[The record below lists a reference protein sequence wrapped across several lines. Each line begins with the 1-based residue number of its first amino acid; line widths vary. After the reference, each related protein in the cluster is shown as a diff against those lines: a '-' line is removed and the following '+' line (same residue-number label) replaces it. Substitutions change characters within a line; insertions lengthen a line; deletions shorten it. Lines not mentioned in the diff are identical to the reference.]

1 MLDEVEND
9 AVARMQK
16 SVSAFSSELARIR
29 TGRPSPALIEHVRVR
44 YHGSDVALNQI
55 ATIGVAD
62 ARTLSVS
69 PWEKSIIPA
78 VEKAILGAD
87 LGFNPVTAGEI
98 IRVPVPPLTE
108 ERRRDM
114 IRVVRQ
120 EAETARVA
128 IRNIRRDANQM
139 LKELLKEKEI
149 TEDEDRRGATR
160 IQNATD
166 RFVAQIDELLKKK
179 EVELLDV

>member
-9 AVARMQK
+9 AVDRMKK
-16 SVSAFSSELARIR
+16 SVAAFSNELARVR
-29 TGRPSPALIEHVRVR
+29 TGRPSPALLEHVKVP
-44 YHGSDVALNQI
+44 YHGSSVSLNQL

-69 PWEKSIIPA
+69 PWEKGIIPA

-87 LGFNPVTAGEI
+87 LGFNPVTAGDV

-108 ERRRDM
+108 ERRRDL
-114 IRVVRQ
+114 IRLVRQ

-128 IRNIRRDANQM
+128 IRNIRRDANHM

-149 TEDEDRRGATR
+149 TEDEDRRGAGRVQT
-160 IQNATD
+160 ATD
-166 RFVAQIDELLKKK
+166 RFVSRIDELLKTK
-179 EVELLDV
+179 EAELLDV

>member
-1 MLDEVEND
+1 MLDEVEKD
-9 AVARMQK
+9 AAVRMRK
-16 SVSAFSSELARIR
+16 SITAFSGELARVR
-29 TGRPSPALIEHVRVR
+29 TGRPSPALIEHVKVP
-44 YHGSDVALNQI
+44 YHGSEVALNQL

-69 PWEKSIIPA
+69 PWEKSVIPA

-87 LGFNPVTAGEI
+87 LGFNPVTAGDV
-98 IRVPVPPLTE
+98 IRIPVPPLTE
-108 ERRRDM
+108 ERRRDL
-114 IRVVRQ
+114 IRIVRQ

-128 IRNIRRDANQM
+128 IRNIRRDANHM

-149 TEDEDRRGATR
+149 TEDEDRRGASR
-160 IQNATD
+160 IQTATD
-166 RFVAQIDELLKKK
+166 RFVGEIDGLLQKK

>member
-1 MLDEVEND
+1 MLDEVEKD
-9 AVARMQK
+9 AVARMRK
-16 SVSAFSSELARIR
+16 SVSAFSSDLARVR
-29 TGRPSPALIEHVRVR
+29 TGRPSPALIEHVKVP
-44 YHGSDVALNQI
+44 YHGSEVALNQL
-55 ATIGVAD
+55 ASIGVAD

-69 PWEKSIIPA
+69 PWEKSVIPA
-78 VEKAILGAD
+78 VEKAILGSD
-87 LGFNPVTAGEI
+87 LGFNPVTAGDV

-108 ERRRDM
+108 ERRRDL
-114 IRVVRQ
+114 IRIVRQ

-139 LKELLKEKEI
+139 LKDFMKEKEI
-149 TEDEDRRGATR
+149 TEDEDRRGASR

-166 RFVAQIDELLKKK
+166 RFVAEIDEILKKK

>member
-1 MLDEVEND
+1 MLDEVEKD

-16 SVSAFSSELARIR
+16 SVAAFSGDLARVR
-29 TGRPSPALIEHVRVR
+29 TGRPSPALIEHVKVP
-44 YHGSDVALNQI
+44 YHGSDIALNQL

-69 PWEKSIIPA
+69 PWEKAVIPA
-78 VEKAILGAD
+78 VEKAILSAD
-87 LGFNPVTAGEI
+87 LGFNPVTAGDV

-108 ERRRDM
+108 ERRRDL

-120 EAETARVA
+120 DAETARVA

-139 LKELLKEKEI
+139 LKDLLKEKEI
-149 TEDEDRRGATR
+149 TEDEDHRGAGR
-160 IQNATD
+160 IQTATD
-166 RFVAQIDELLKKK
+166 RFVARIDELLKKK

>member
-16 SVSAFSSELARIR
+16 SVSAFSSELARVR
-29 TGRPSPALIEHVRVR
+29 TGRPSPALIEHVRVP

-69 PWEKSIIPA
+69 PWEKSVIPA
-78 VEKAILGAD
+78 VEKAILGAG
-87 LGFNPVTAGEI
+87 LGFNPVSAGEI

-108 ERRRDM
+108 ERRRDL

-139 LKELLKEKEI
+139 LKELLREKEI

-160 IQNATD
+160 VQSATD

>member
-1 MLDEVEND
+1 MLDEVEKE

-16 SVSAFSSELARIR
+16 SVAAFSADLARVR
-29 TGRPSPALIEHVRVR
+29 TGRPSPALIEHVKVP
-44 YHGSDVALNQI
+44 YHGSDVALNQLS
-55 ATIGVAD
+55 TIGVAD

-69 PWEKSIIPA
+69 PWEKAVIPA
-78 VEKAILGAD
+78 VEKAILGAG
-87 LGFNPVTAGEI
+87 LGFNPVTAGDV

-108 ERRRDM
+108 ERRRDL

-120 EAETARVA
+120 DAEAARVA

-139 LKELLKEKEI
+139 LKDLLKEKEI
-149 TEDEDRRGATR
+149 TEDEDHRGAGR
-160 IQNATD
+160 IQTATD
-166 RFVAQIDELLKKK
+166 RFVARIDELLKKK

>member
-1 MLDEVEND
+1 MLDEVEKD
-9 AVARMQK
+9 AVARMRK
-16 SVSAFSSELARIR
+16 SVSAFLSDLARVR
-29 TGRPSPALIEHVRVR
+29 TGRPNPALIEHVKVP
-44 YHGSDVALNQI
+44 YHGSEVALNQL
-55 ATIGVAD
+55 ASIGVAD

-69 PWEKSIIPA
+69 PWEKSVIPA
-78 VEKAILGAD
+78 VEKAILGSD
-87 LGFNPVTAGEI
+87 LGFNPVTAGDV

-108 ERRRDM
+108 ERRRDL
-114 IRVVRQ
+114 IRIVRQ

-139 LKELLKEKEI
+139 LKDFMKEKEI
-149 TEDEDRRGATR
+149 TEDEDRRGASR

-166 RFVAQIDELLKKK
+166 RFVAEIDEILKKK

>member
-16 SVSAFSSELARIR
+16 SVSAFSGELARIR
-29 TGRPSPALIEHVRVR
+29 TGRSSPALIEHVRVP

-160 IQNATD
+160 VQNATD

>member
-9 AVARMQK
+9 AVARMEK
-16 SVSAFSSELARIR
+16 SITAFSSELSRVR
-29 TGRPSPALIEHVRVR
+29 TGRPSPALLEHVKVP
-44 YHGSDVALNQI
+44 YHGSDVALNQL

-69 PWEKSIIPA
+69 PWEKGIIPA
-78 VEKAILGAD
+78 VEKAILGAG
-87 LGFNPVTAGEI
+87 LGFNPVTAGEV

-108 ERRRDM
+108 ERRRDL
-114 IRVVRQ
+114 IRLVRQ
-120 EAETARVA
+120 EAETSRVA

-149 TEDEDRRGATR
+149 TEDDDRRGATR
-160 IQNATD
+160 IQGATD
-166 RFVAQIDELLKKK
+166 RFVTRIDELLKRK
-179 EVELLDV
+179 EAELLDV

>member
-1 MLDEVEND
+1 MLDEVEKD
-9 AVARMQK
+9 AAARMRK
-16 SVSAFSSELARIR
+16 SVAAFSGELARVR
-29 TGRPSPALIEHVRVR
+29 TGRPSPALLERVKVP
-44 YHGSDVALNQI
+44 YHGSEAALNQL

-87 LGFNPVTAGEI
+87 LGFNPVTIGDVV
-98 IRVPVPPLTE
+98 RVPVPPLTE
-108 ERRRDM
+108 ERRRDL
-114 IRVVRQ
+114 IRLVRQ
-120 EAETARVA
+120 EAEAARVA
-128 IRNIRRDANQM
+128 VRNIRRDANHM

-149 TEDEDRRGATR
+149 TEDEDRRGASR
-160 IQNATD
+160 IQTATD
-166 RFVAQIDELLKKK
+166 RFVGEIEELLKKK

>member
-9 AVARMQK
+9 SVARMQK
-16 SVSAFSSELARIR
+16 SVAAFSGELARMR
-29 TGRPSPALIEHVRVR
+29 TGRPSPAFIEHVKVP
-44 YHGSDVALNQI
+44 YHGSEVALNQL

-69 PWEKSIIPA
+69 PWEKSVIPA
-78 VEKAILGAD
+78 VEKALLGAE
-87 LGFNPVTAGEI
+87 LGLNPVTAGDV
-98 IRVPVPPLTE
+98 IRVPIPPLTE
-108 ERRRDM
+108 ERRRDL
-114 IRVVRQ
+114 IRIVRR

-128 IRNIRRDANQM
+128 VRNIRRDANHM

-149 TEDEDRRGATR
+149 TEDEDRRGASR
-160 IQNATD
+160 VQAATD

-179 EVELLDV
+179 EAELLDV

>member
-1 MLDEVEND
+1 MLDEVEKD
-9 AVARMQK
+9 AVARMRK
-16 SVSAFSSELARIR
+16 SVSAFSSDLARVR
-29 TGRPSPALIEHVRVR
+29 TGRPNPALIEHVKVP
-44 YHGSDVALNQI
+44 YHGSEVALNQL
-55 ATIGVAD
+55 ASIGVAD

-69 PWEKSIIPA
+69 PWEKSVIPA
-78 VEKAILGAD
+78 VEKAILGSD
-87 LGFNPVTAGEI
+87 LGFNPVTAGDV

-108 ERRRDM
+108 ERRRDL
-114 IRVVRQ
+114 IRIVRQ

-139 LKELLKEKEI
+139 LKDFMKEKEI
-149 TEDEDRRGATR
+149 TEDEDRRGASR

-166 RFVAQIDELLKKK
+166 RFVAEIDEILKKK